1 MPARLVICPVD
12 VTTDGGVTR
21 RTPRVGNIP
30 DPGRPP
36 VDIIDPDEGLQTFIP
51 TYVFVAAIS
60 DGQPGQEND
69 FCFCLVAGVDMSGLD
84 ADPQVETLFDISDD
98 QPLNDYHAWL
108 ENTPNLLNWKAGK
121 LNKIKGKL
129 NKKGVASGDL
139 TNETKLVDY
148 GNRLGQKY
156 SSSWDIRGSKTTL
169 AGA

>member
-12 VTTDGGVTR
+12 VTVDDGVTR

-36 VDIIDPDEGLQTFIP
+36 VDIIDPDEGPITLTP

-69 FCFCLVAGVDMSGLD
+69 KCFCLVAGVDMSGLD
-84 ADPQVETLFDISDD
+84 DDPEVTSLFETSDD
-98 QPLNDYHAWL
+98 QLLNEQRNWL
-108 ENTPNLLNWKAGK
+108 ANTPKILGWKPGK

-129 NKKGVASGDL
+129 NKEGVTSSDL
-139 TNETKLVDY
+139 TDDDPLHDY
-148 GNRLGQKY
+148 CNRVGQKF
-156 SSSWDIRGSKTTL
+156 SPGWDIRRAKTTL
-169 AGA
+169 KGA